1 MTRTIVSPE
10 FAVNYLRSSSWSIY
24 CQLCQPKGLN
34 WIVSKVEIIYNAALT
49 NSKFRGMQVARYSCQ
64 NEVKMTH
71 APRWL
76 LSLLVFWLAFSPA
89 SGQSQVK
96 PGAEDPFP
104 LLPGLESAVEF
115 WKKVFSE
122 YSSAQLIYFD
132 PVDMS
137 RIYEVV
143 DVGEDNRTPE
153 YIDSERA
160 RIAAANGVDPERVKA
175 QRGIKE
181 RTAAGLKRSGRHI
194 VHMQQIFRD
203 RGLPIELTYLP
214 IVESS
219 YDINARSN
227 VGALGMWQFM
237 RATGKQYMRVDK
249 SIDERRDPLES
260 TRAAASFL
268 QQSYETL
275 GNWPLAITAYNF
287 GPGGMSRAVAAIE
300 SDNLVDLI
308 RDYSH
313 PYWGFAPKN
322 FYAEFLAAVEV
333 GKNVNQYFPEL
344 QLDSPLM
351 FQEIE
356 LKNSVSLVAL
366 AKNTGLTRDQ
376 LLGWNP
382 ALGSQ
387 TRLVP
392 AGYRVKVPVDSK
404 SPPLVEVAQTQTKEQ
419 PQVVRHQVKRG
430 ETLFQIARRYGA
442 SVDRILKINGIG
454 KSHRLQAGTTLLVPR
469 L

>member
-1 MTRTIVSPE
+1 MKHS
-10 FAVNYLRSSSWSIY
+10 
-24 CQLCQPKGLN
+24 Q
-34 WIVSKVEIIYNAALT
+34 
-49 NSKFRGMQVARYSCQ
+49 
-64 NEVKMTH
+64 
-71 APRWL
+71 RWF
-76 LSLLVFWLAFSPA
+76 LSLFIFWLAVSPGN
-89 SGQSQVK
+89 GQSQVK
-96 PGAEDPFP
+96 TGTEEPFP

-115 WKKVFSE
+115 WKKVFTE
-122 YSSAQLIYFD
+122 YSTSQLVYFD
-132 PVDMS
+132 PLDMS
-137 RIYEVV
+137 KIYEVV
-143 DVGEDNRTPE
+143 DVGEDSRSSE
-153 YIDSERA
+153 YISSERE
-160 RIAAANGVDPERVKA
+160 RIAALHGVDLERVRA

-194 VHMQQIFRD
+194 VQMQRIFKD

-219 YDINARSN
+219 YDINARSS

-237 RATGKQYMRVDK
+237 RTTGKQYMRVDR
-249 SIDERRDPLES
+249 SVDERRDPIES

-268 QQSYETL
+268 QQSYDTL

-300 SDNLVDLI
+300 SDNLVELI
-308 RDYSH
+308 NNYSH

-322 FYAEFLAAVEV
+322 FYAEFLAAVEI

-344 QLDSPLM
+344 QLDLPLAI
-351 FQEIE
+351 QEIE
-356 LKNSVSLVAL
+356 LKSSVSLAAL
-366 AKNTGLTRDQ
+366 AKNHGLTRDQ

-382 ALGSQ
+382 ALNTQ

-404 SPPLVEVAQTQTKEQ
+404 AEPIIEVAQDRAKEQ
-419 PQVVRHQVKRG
+419 PKPQVVRHQVKRG

-442 SVDRILKINGIG
+442 SVDRILKMNGMG
-454 KSHRLQAGTTLLVPR
+454 KRHRIQAGSTLLIPK

>member
-1 MTRTIVSPE
+1 MKYT
-10 FAVNYLRSSSWSIY
+10 A
-24 CQLCQPKGLN
+24 
-34 WIVSKVEIIYNAALT
+34 
-49 NSKFRGMQVARYSCQ
+49 
-64 NEVKMTH
+64 
-71 APRWL
+71 RWL
-76 LSLLVFWLAFSPA
+76 LLLLVFCVAFA
-89 SGQSQVK
+89 
-96 PGAEDPFP
+96 PGNAQPQTQPGTEDHFP
-104 LLPGLESAVEF
+104 LLPGLENAVEF
-115 WKKVFSE
+115 WKKIFTE
-122 YSSAQLIYFD
+122 YSISQLVFFD
-132 PVDMS
+132 PLDMS
-137 RIYEVV
+137 RIYDVL
-143 DVGEDNRTPE
+143 DVGEESRTSE
-153 YIDSERA
+153 YINGERE
-160 RIAAANGVDPERVKA
+160 RIAGDHGVDLERVRA

-194 VHMQQIFRD
+194 AQMQQIFRE

-219 YDINARSN
+219 YDITARSS

-237 RATGKQYMRVDK
+237 RATGRQYMRVDRF
-249 SIDERRDPLES
+249 IDERRDPIES

-268 QQSYETL
+268 RESYETL
-275 GNWPLAITAYNF
+275 GNWPLAITAYNY

-308 RDYSH
+308 RNHSH

-344 QLDSPLM
+344 QLEAPLAI
-351 FQEIE
+351 QEIE
-356 LKNSVSLVAL
+356 LKNSVSLITL
-366 AKNTGLTRDQ
+366 AKNTGLTQDQ

-382 ALGSQ
+382 ALSAQ

-404 SPPLVEVAQTQTKEQ
+404 MQPIIEVAQTQAKEQ

-442 SVDRILKINGIG
+442 SVDRILKVNGIG
-454 KSHRLQAGTTLLVPR
+454 KSHRLQAGTTLLIPR

>member
-1 MTRTIVSPE
+1 MKHT
-10 FAVNYLRSSSWSIY
+10 
-24 CQLCQPKGLN
+24 
-34 WIVSKVEIIYNAALT
+34 
-49 NSKFRGMQVARYSCQ
+49 
-64 NEVKMTH
+64 
-71 APRWL
+71 PRWL
-76 LSLLVFWLAFSPA
+76 LSLLVFWLAFSP
-89 SGQSQVK
+89 GNTQSQIK
-96 PGAEDPFP
+96 PGTEDPFP
-104 LLPGLESAVEF
+104 LLPGLESSVEF
-115 WKKVFSE
+115 WKKVFTE
-122 YSSAQLIYFD
+122 YSISQLVYFD
-132 PVDMS
+132 PFDMS

-143 DVGEDNRTPE
+143 DVGEDSRTSE
-153 YIDSERA
+153 YINNERE
-160 RIAAANGVDPERVKA
+160 RIAAAHEVDLERVRA

-194 VHMQQIFRD
+194 EQMQQIFRD

-219 YDINARSN
+219 YDLNARSN

-237 RATGKQYMRVDK
+237 RATGRQYMRVDS
-249 SIDERRDPLES
+249 SIDERRDPIES

-275 GNWPLAITAYNF
+275 GNWPLAVTAYNY

-308 RDYSH
+308 RDYRN

-344 QLDSPLM
+344 QLDPPLAI
-351 FQEIE
+351 QEIE
-356 LKNSVSLVAL
+356 LKNSVALSAL

-382 ALGSQ
+382 ALSTQ

-404 SPPLVEVAQTQTKEQ
+404 TQPVIEVAQSQAREQ

-442 SVDRILKINGIG
+442 SVDRILKVNGIG
-454 KSHRLQAGTTLLVPR
+454 KSHRLQAGTTLLIPK